1 MSGRILVK
9 SDKILNN
16 QTHGQIED
24 YDTMSQYF
32 SVAGSAV
39 YSKVYYGW
47 YIVLS
52 SKFAFCKH

>member
-39 YSKVYYGW
+39 YSKVYSGW
-47 YIVLS
+47 YIVS
-52 SKFAFCKH
+52 IVV